1 MVSPYIAYAA
11 KRAGISLPVVRPI
24 TETCKTDFNP
34 AHYRVAR
41 DQREAGLEFHE
52 WENRTPKLEPMWK
65 SILAGFLVAFAIAIV
80 VVLT

>member
-1 MVSPYIAYAA
+1 MVSPYLSSAA
-11 KRAGISLPVVRPI
+11 KRAGILPPMTRPI

-65 SILAGFLVAFAIAIV
+65 SILAGFLVALAIAIV
-80 VVLT
+80 VVIT